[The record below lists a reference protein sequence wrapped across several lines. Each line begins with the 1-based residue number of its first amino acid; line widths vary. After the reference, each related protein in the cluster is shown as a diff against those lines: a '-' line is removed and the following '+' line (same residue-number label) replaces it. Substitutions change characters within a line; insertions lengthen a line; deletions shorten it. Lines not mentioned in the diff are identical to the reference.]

1 MKDALEQKEKTRK
14 LKMEEGKKQDNITF
28 GHFYNDIKTRHGEA
42 SADFMVGP
50 NDTLPAPPL
59 RGFAA

>member
-1 MKDALEQKEKTRK
+1 MKDFLELKERERK
-14 LKMEEGKKQDNITF
+14 QRIEEGKKQDNITF

-50 NDTLPAPPL
+50 T
-59 RGFAA
+59 GSTHVSTKE